1 MKVTRQL
8 IANTMI
14 VIGLCIL
21 GYFLVRRSEGF
32 ETNTKEYYLKS
43 TPTHMIPASDLADKG
58 MLKDIQYE
66 VYKDGAY
73 IPMTNA
79 AKIDN
84 GGTTLTY
91 TLMSGG
97 KKALRKPTAT
107 GPVLGT
113 QAKLPLP
120 GNHEALAGGI
130 RINNLTT
137 SNLGVLS
144 PKGDPNNNG
153 AQFKVKLVFE

>member
-1 MKVTRQL
+1 MKITRSL
-8 IANTMI
+8 IANTLVI
-14 VIGLCIL
+14 VGLVIL
-21 GYFLVRRSEGF
+21 GYFLVRRAEGF
-32 ETNTKEYYLKS
+32 EDKTKEYYLKS
-43 TPTHMIPASDLADKG
+43 TPIHIIPGSDLADKG
-58 MLKDIQYE
+58 MIKDIQYE
-66 VYKDGAY
+66 VYKNGAY
-73 IPMTNA
+73 VPMTTA

-84 GGTTLTY
+84 GGTSLTY

-113 QAKLPLP
+113 QSKLPLP
-120 GNHEALAGGI
+120 GNHASLAGGI
-130 RINNLTT
+130 RISNLTT

-144 PKGDPNNNG
+144 PQGDPNNNG

>member
-8 IANTMI
+8 IANTLII
-14 VIGLCIL
+14 VGLVIL
-21 GYFLVRRSEGF
+21 GYFIVRRAEGF
-32 ETNTKEYYLKS
+32 EVNVKEYYLKS
-43 TPTHMIPASDLADKG
+43 TPNFTIPASDLKDKG
-58 MLKDIQYE
+58 TIKDIQYE
-66 VYKDGAY
+66 VFKNGAY
-73 IPMTNA
+73 VPMTTA

-97 KKALRKPTAT
+97 KTALRKATAS

-120 GNHEALAGGI
+120 GNHAALGGGI
-130 RINNLTT
+130 KINNLTT

-144 PKGDPNNNG
+144 PQGDPNNNG
-153 AQFKVKLVFE
+153 AQFKVKVTYE